1 MEAQVSGECYDS
13 GQMPGSRFSGV
24 EWQRRG
30 MCYAVLGCIC
40 GTRWHSTENQ
50 IRALQQL
57 PAVLSWWCI
66 RGPSL
71 SEMTEQQSPRQQKDP
86 HARKCSFFF
95 PLSFTAYWRQ
105 NLKKKK
111 TKTRWEL
118 SHPFQEVFP
127 YTGVSVGG
135 LGHYSNFPNALFGS
149 LFASQLSQSCLTAM
163 IHDYTESSR
172 DTIGKLFSGSS
183 AGTIIGLIIFHVN
196 DTLNCCSLN

>member
-1 MEAQVSGECYDS
+1 MS
-13 GQMPGSRFSGV
+13 GSRFSGV
-24 EWQRRG
+24 EWRRRG

-57 PAVLSWWCI
+57 PVVLDWWCI
-66 RGPSL
+66 RGPSF

-105 NLKKKK
+105 YIYKKRK
-111 TKTRWEL
+111 TKTRQERWEL

-149 LFASQLSQSCLTAM
+149 LFASQLSQSCLTV
-163 IHDYTESSR
+163 TEQWYMTTRSLETR
-172 DTIGKLFSGSS
+172 LGNYFQ
-183 AGTIIGLIIFHVN
+183 GLQQV
-196 DTLNCCSLN
+196 L